1 MQTKQ
6 GNRHTGRDQKG
17 CLESPRD
24 WGAWWAAV
32 YRVAQS
38 RTCKPRPPCGRP
50 AHGHEQRNFDETEG
64 CLISL
69 PHSRGGRSSTTLVW
83 SDLGASH
90 CTQVERRAWLW
101 PPSGEWARNCPDFG
115 ATVSRGLGSGAG
127 HVCSCLGELWRPQ
140 SGRAPAGEGDI
151 PKHTHGGGRRMGAGD
166 FRCHRDRDPH
176 FTTSRETDHSHLSLA
191 RRKRG

>member
-1 MQTKQ
+1 MVLLHPHGQ
-6 GNRHTGRDQKG
+6 
-17 CLESPRD
+17 
-24 WGAWWAAV
+24 A
-32 YRVAQS
+32 
-38 RTCKPRPPCGRP
+38 RPPPRHPSAALTWRP
-50 AHGHEQRNFDETEG
+50 
-64 CLISL
+64 
-69 PHSRGGRSSTTLVW
+69 
-83 SDLGASH
+83 
-90 CTQVERRAWLW
+90 
-101 PPSGEWARNCPDFG
+101 CPDFG